1 MKFSSGDVS
10 PRYRGEISKSVYILL
25 YHRDCIIGGRF
36 PIRKVAFFLYKN
48 KTPVLCNEEGWHHV
62 NSSLAGDNPV
72 RDFFILCNL
81 KNNERSGLLNEE
93 KIKSV

>member
-1 MKFSSGDVS
+1 MVAD
-10 PRYRGEISKSVYILL
+10 ISNSEYLPFYLNFGFEYEK
-25 YHRDCIIGGRF
+25 
-36 PIRKVAFFLYKN
+36 PI
-48 KTPVLCNEEGWHHV
+48 PIQINEQGWHHV